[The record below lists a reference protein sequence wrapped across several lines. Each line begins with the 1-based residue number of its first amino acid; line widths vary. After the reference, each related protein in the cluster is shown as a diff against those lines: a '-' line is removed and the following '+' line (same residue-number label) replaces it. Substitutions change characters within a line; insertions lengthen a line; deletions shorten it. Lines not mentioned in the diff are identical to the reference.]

1 MRRKTLARAFEVGGV
16 GLHSGES
23 VRVEVRPSNW
33 GHGWTLGLGGE
44 RVTVGPHT
52 GSAIPGASR
61 VHFSGSTVSTP
72 EHLFAAAYA
81 QGLTDLHIEVMHG
94 SEFPALDGSA
104 EGWREHLEQAGSV
117 QHGTADVVRLKAPVR
132 VEMKGGVA
140 RAWPS
145 NALHVGV
152 EVDFGPAGPRGSL
165 SLELTPSTFESEVA
179 WARTFVLAQD
189 VQALRAAGR
198 GRGATEQNT
207 VVWGSEQALRAP
219 DEPVRH
225 KMLDLIGDL
234 AWLGRPLLARV
245 EVVRGHHALH
255 HALVQAI
262 SEA

>member
-1 MRRKTLARAFEVGGV
+1 MRRKTLARAFEVSGV
-16 GLHSGES
+16 GLHSGDP
-23 VRVEVRPSNW
+23 VRVEVRPGGW
-33 GHGWTLGLGGE
+33 GNGWTLGSGGQ

-52 GSAIPGASR
+52 GSAVPGASR
-61 VHFSGSTVSTP
+61 VHFPGSTVSTP

-81 QGLTDLHIEVMHG
+81 QGLTDLHIEVVHG

-104 EGWREHLEQAGSV
+104 EGWREHLDQAGSV
-117 QHGTADVVRLKAPVR
+117 EHGTADVVRLTAPVR

-140 RAWPS
+140 CAWPS
-145 NALHVGV
+145 DALHVGV
-152 EVDFGPAGPRGSL
+152 EVDFGPEGPQGAL
-165 SLELTPSTFESEVA
+165 SIKLTQSTFEAEVS
-179 WARTFVLAQD
+179 WARTFVLARD

-198 GRGATEQNT
+198 GKGATEQNT
-207 VVWGSEQALRAP
+207 VIWGSEQALRAP

-234 AWLGRPLLARV
+234 AWLGRPLVARV

-255 HALVQAI
+255 HALVRAI